1 MNKDEFLKEVNNNI
15 NNMSLEDLKI
25 VVMEMSKDIPSEYYY
40 KILCRIRNLKNDL
53 NISSNDIEKEI
64 AEIYSDFKKVQDGD
78 IVFRCYAIETGY
90 YSAFG
95 EEYDYIYYPTNEMD
109 ELLNRLY
116 DSIPK
121 LIFSKNYKE
130 ALKIIDLMLY
140 SDYYCEETSNPEYGD
155 PNEVIDTFDMDLSSL
170 EENLDFNID
179 TVLLYAIYA
188 VIMGDIED
196 KFKKIDCYIKGKNID
211 IRDCKNL
218 GIEEIPN
225 LDKFYEEW
233 LKYKNKSVVLTKE
246 GEKLAESL
254 IEEYIK

>member
-1 MNKDEFLKEVNNNI
+1 MESMILGILFIQVFLC
-15 NNMSLEDLKI
+15 
-25 VVMEMSKDIPSEYYY
+25 Y
-40 KILCRIRNLKNDL
+40 K
-53 NISSNDIEKEI
+53 
-64 AEIYSDFKKVQDGD
+64 
-78 IVFRCYAIETGY
+78 
-90 YSAFG
+90 
-95 EEYDYIYYPTNEMD
+95 
-109 ELLNRLY
+109 
-116 DSIPK
+116 K
-121 LIFSKNYKE
+121 LFIMK
-130 ALKIIDLMLY
+130 
-140 SDYYCEETSNPEYGD
+140 
-155 PNEVIDTFDMDLSSL
+155 
-170 EENLDFNID
+170 NLDFNID